1 MKWPCFFCFFLFL
14 FCESGMI
21 YTKGE
26 SLSGHCIPVQNDIND
41 TEALF
46 YVCCDTTVR
55 NYIKGIYSSAG
66 FDPNTCV
73 SIQLRKALVSGSNF
87 LNQVIFDGHPILS
100 KLYMSEDD
108 ALADLTDIII
118 ANQTNNAFTI
128 IVDWANCPK
137 NTDLHF
143 SNLTW
148 IDTDNMAVEL
158 LKRRELETT
167 HSQSSGWPAIPS
179 NRIRFS
185 NRNITEK
192 YIINNEENHILDTS
206 SKVDEFCPGKENIVI
221 NEPTEGNYSVFETTN
236 TMYDDI
242 NIVRKRAINPTFERV
257 EHRNSSF
264 VDEPD
269 GIRTFFYLPDFLCS
283 RTAIDVYKNGLR
295 LKLGTDYEVYP
306 EHDLVVFTTAPALG
320 DDLVCD
326 FVSKREHFYINTKFD
341 GVSIIEDTNSP
352 SGFKRYY
359 LDGIDSSCYTG
370 NNFTAKR
377 HGFYPMQFLIEPA
390 SGANNQ
396 ISIGNDTSIS
406 PDQKYLIFKHESNT
420 VNNSTDP
427 SRTENIINHSIGAN
441 RIISEVEMYVPDNVF
456 DTLSNFPS
464 EINWLTIQE
473 YWEGRTAALVGGGYD
488 DNTEIRLTLGML
500 KGMNDDSLHFE
511 LWADTIKMD
520 TPLVIGNYAKISSVG
535 SDTGGT
541 YFTVPRAKWFR
552 IHTEIWPGDEKHGRV
567 FLSVITN
574 LDSAS
579 PTTQTVFD
587 KCLQTV
593 CKRQISTEGNYD
605 MTKTY
610 RPVYENFSTM
620 KLYTSKALV
629 DSLKSTPLQVYFR
642 NHRLDCIHAIL
653 NKE

>member
-1 MKWPCFFCFFLFL
+1 M
-14 FCESGMI
+14 
-21 YTKGE
+21 
-26 SLSGHCIPVQNDIND
+26 
-41 TEALF
+41 F
-46 YVCCDTTVR
+46 YVCSDTTVSK
-55 NYIKGIYSSAG
+55 YIKGIYSSAG
-66 FDPNTCV
+66 FDPNTIT
-73 SIQLRKALVSGSNF
+73 SIQLRKAYRNSF
-87 LNQVIFDGHPILS
+87 LNQIIFDGSAVYS
-100 KLYMSEDD
+100 KAYTSLQA
-108 ALADLTDIII
+108 ALADLPEVIVI
-118 ANQTNNAFTI
+118 NQVNHIFTI
-128 IVDWANCPK
+128 IVNWTKVPVD
-137 NTDLHF
+137 TDIILGF
-143 SNLTW
+143 TGYTW
-148 IDTDNMAVEL
+148 TDTDNIAVEL
-158 LKRRELETT
+158 LKRREYEAFL
-167 HSQSSGWPAIPS
+167 SQSSGWPTVLN

-192 YIINNEENHILDTS
+192 YIINSEENHILDTS
-206 SKVDEFCPGKENIVI
+206 SEVDEFCPGKENIVI
-221 NEPTEGNYSVFETTN
+221 DEPVEGNYSVYETTN

-242 NIVRKRAINPTFERV
+242 NIVRKCAINPTFERV

-264 VDEPD
+264 VDEPN
-269 GIRTFFYLPDFLCS
+269 GSRKFFYLPDFLCS

-295 LKLGTDYEVYP
+295 LKLGIDYEAYP

-320 DDLVCD
+320 DALVCD
-326 FVSKREHFYINTKFD
+326 FVSKREHFYINTKFE
-341 GVSIIEDTNSP
+341 GVNMIEDSNPP
-352 SGFKRYY
+352 SGFKRYF

-396 ISIGNDTSIS
+396 VSIGDNNNIS
-406 PDQKYLIFKHESNT
+406 SDQKYLIFKHESNSASNGT
-420 VNNSTDP
+420 SP
-427 SRTENIINHSIGAN
+427 SRTENIINYSIEAN
-441 RIISEVEMYVPDNVF
+441 RIVSDVEMYVPGNVF
-456 DTLSNFPS
+456 DALSNLQS

-473 YWEGRTAALVGGGYD
+473 YWEGRTAAFVGGDYD
-488 DNTEIRLTLGML
+488 DNTEIRLTLGIL
-500 KGMNDDSLHFE
+500 KGTGTGGLHLE

-520 TPLVIGNYAKISSVG
+520 TTLVIGNYAKISSVS

-552 IHTEIWPGDEKHGRV
+552 IHTEIWPGDERHGRV
-567 FLSVITN
+567 FLSVTKN
-574 LDSAS
+574 LDSAT

-629 DSLKSTPLQVYFR
+629 DSLKPSSLQVYFR
-642 NHRLDCIHAIL
+642 NHHLDCIHAIQD
-653 NKE
+653 EEEY